1 MDPTEILVVSRRRCQ
16 CGTQGQARDDT
27 NDPDDLDAGE
37 TSDYAL
43 RMDYRFSAP
52 HGETM
57 KYAMP
62 LLLVA
67 VLLGLASCA
76 TTTFTALPPQG
87 EGVYE
92 GRGGTKSVLD
102 GMDIWS
108 YGDPSRRYRV
118 LGLIEDQR
126 RGEAKQVGELG
137 ADVVSKARAV
147 GGQALIQLS
156 SRVDVVGVQDVDG
169 STGTAHGNTAA
180 VPGSTTP
187 VPIRRITTRFFVI
200 QYID

>member
-1 MDPTEILVVSRRRCQ
+1 
-16 CGTQGQARDDT
+16 
-27 NDPDDLDAGE
+27 
-37 TSDYAL
+37 
-43 RMDYRFSAP
+43 
-52 HGETM
+52 
-57 KYAMP
+57 MP

-67 VLLGLASCA
+67 ALLGLVSCA

-87 EGVYE
+87 DGVYA

-108 YGDPSRRYRV
+108 DGDPPRRYRV

-126 RGEAKQVGELG
+126 PSEAKPVSQLG

-156 SRVDVVGVQDVDG
+156 FRTDVVGVQDVDR
-169 STGTAHGNTAA
+169 STGTAHGNAA
-180 VPGSTTP
+180 AAPGSTTP
-187 VPIRRITTRFFVI
+187 MPIRRMTTRFFVI

>member
-1 MDPTEILVVSRRRCQ
+1 MR
-16 CGTQGQARDDT
+16 
-27 NDPDDLDAGE
+27 
-37 TSDYAL
+37 
-43 RMDYRFSAP
+43 
-52 HGETM
+52 
-57 KYAMP
+57 YAMP

-67 VLLGLASCA
+67 ALLGLASCA

-87 EGVYE
+87 DGIYQ

-108 YGDPSRRYRV
+108 DGDPPRRYRV

-126 RGEAKQVGELG
+126 PREAKSVSQLG

-156 SRVDVVGVQDVDG
+156 LRSDVVGVQDVDL

-180 VPGSTTP
+180 SPGSTTP
-187 VPIRRITTRFFVI
+187 VPVRRITTRLFVI
-200 QYID
+200 QYVD